1 MKRTLTTAV
10 LAALLLSG
18 CAAQPNNSDD
28 MNTTHIA
35 KVQSEMKAYPK
46 ASEGMTR
53 HVFILEPLANEE
65 ERLVEIVI
73 SKTLKLDCNNY
84 MLPSALE
91 RKIAQG
97 WGYPYYRYD
106 ANIEYMVGT
115 LMACPEEQENSEQ
128 TVRAPRS
135 ELYRYNSKLPLV
147 VYAPDNLDVSYRVWQ
162 PEVKAATQN

>member
-18 CAAQPNNSDD
+18 CAAPQNNSDD
-28 MNTTHIA
+28 MKTAHIA

-46 ASEGMTR
+46 ASAGMTR

-91 RKIAQG
+91 RKVAQG

-106 ANIEYMVGT
+106 ANIENMVGT
-115 LMACPEEQENSEQ
+115 LMACPKGKANVEK

-135 ELYRYNSKLPLV
+135 ELYRYNSKLPVV
-147 VYAPDNLDVSYRVWQ
+147 VYAPENLDVSYRVWQ
-162 PEVKAATQN
+162 PEVKVATQK